1 MTSGAKGR
9 CVDSGIIVAAFAPW
23 HERHSD
29 ANALVAVHPHVVAH
43 SLVETYS
50 VMTRLPAP
58 FRAPADVVAT
68 FLARRF
74 PDDPLVLPA
83 GDLVGLLERLATVG
97 VHGGAVYDAVIGA
110 TAGSADCVLVTLDRR
125 AARTYRLVGCSFELL

>member
-1 MTSGAKGR
+1 
-9 CVDSGIIVAAFAPW
+9 
-23 HERHSD
+23 
-29 ANALVAVHPHVVAH
+29 VAH

-50 VMTRLPAP
+50 VLTRLPAP

-97 VHGGAVYDAVIGA
+97 VHGGAVHDAVIGA

-125 AARTYRLVGCSFELL
+125 AARTYRLVGCSFELLCDRRRCDRARARLTRVRCVPTRGPQR